1 MWGFLYLKNVF
12 RFLFFICHFYIYR
25 NVGVIKSGLQF
36 KVADV
41 LRVRDFIIDCCCG
54 QAFSLLTPL
63 VMPSSKV

>member
-1 MWGFLYLKNVF
+1 MFLDFY
-12 RFLFFICHFYIYR
+12 FLFAIFIFYR
-25 NVGVIKSGLQF
+25 NVGAIKSGLQF

-54 QAFSLLTPL
+54 RAFSLLTPL